1 MVSSMSGVNL
11 ANNTTEECMKQGC
24 VSVMLWETRT
34 CECNVMGLREC
45 QRCMDGQG
53 NWILN
58 GVFIQGSHKKLER
71 KGILQHDC
79 VHKRTGDKNLYGEN

>member
-1 MVSSMSGVNL
+1 
-11 ANNTTEECMKQGC
+11 
-24 VSVMLWETRT
+24 
-34 CECNVMGLREC
+34 MGLREC

-71 KGILQHDC
+71 KGILQHDG
-79 VHKRTGDKNLYGEN
+79 VHKRTGDKDLYGENYELDKRVLSLKSNRSFGDLQW